1 MKKTVEKAILRIARR
16 VKKETGGDIIDFLY
30 DAAEN
35 YAYNDEGKPSSCDW
49 IIRGLENEADMYC
62 DLIAEKK
69 KLGLPE

>member
-16 VKKETGGDIIDFLY
+16 VKKETGGDITDFLY

-35 YAYNDEGKPSSCDW
+35 YEYNDEGDPATCEW

-62 DLIAEKK
+62 DLIRKK
-69 KLGLPE
+69 RDMGLPE

>member
-30 DAAEN
+30 NAAEN
-35 YAYNDEGKPSSCDW
+35 YEYNDEGKPSTCDW
-49 IIRGLENEADMYC
+49 IIRGLENEADKYC

-69 KLGLPE
+69 KMGLTD